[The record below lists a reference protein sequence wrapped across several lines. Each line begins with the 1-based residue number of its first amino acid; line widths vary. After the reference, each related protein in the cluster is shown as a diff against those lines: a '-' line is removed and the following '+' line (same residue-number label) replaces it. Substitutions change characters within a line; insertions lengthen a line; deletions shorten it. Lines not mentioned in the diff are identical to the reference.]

1 MRVKNY
7 YDLARKEAHKYRR
20 KLLQQLKKNSIQ
32 DETVLMIVDCL
43 TGLPPGGKELAAKE
57 LSAMLANGAGAAEL
71 TERMERFRT
80 FLYDYP
86 LNP

>member
-32 DETVLMIVDCL
+32 DETVLMIVDSL

-57 LSAMLANGAGAAEL
+57 LTAMLANGAGAAEL
-71 TERMERFRT
+71 TELMERFRM
-80 FLYDYP
+80 FQYDYP